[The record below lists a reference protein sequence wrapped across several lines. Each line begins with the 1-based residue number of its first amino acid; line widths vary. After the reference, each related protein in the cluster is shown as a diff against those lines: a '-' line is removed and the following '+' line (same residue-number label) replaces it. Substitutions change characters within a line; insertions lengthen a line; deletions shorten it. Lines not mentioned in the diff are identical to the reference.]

1 MRIGK
6 INLYNSQNKG
16 VRKPYQDA
24 LVWFSKIDSQKSI
37 FFAIPFS
44 FPSPTFVMSFR

>member
-24 LVWFSKIDSQKSI
+24 LVWFSKIDSQG
-37 FFAIPFS
+37 
-44 FPSPTFVMSFR
+44 V